1 MQKYLME
8 CKESLETLL
17 SEGATLSLNN
27 SDQTAQ
33 ATALMVG
40 EIKGQDLILQTLQ
53 EVEEYVEELLAE
65 EATDGN

>member
-1 MQKYLME
+1 ML
-8 CKESLETLL
+8 
-17 SEGATLSLNN
+17 
-27 SDQTAQ
+27 
-33 ATALMVG
+33 G